1 MQKYDKS
8 LECSCTDCK
17 QNREDV
23 YRYSW
28 DGLPANR
35 PMTNDQYLLCP
46 PRVLGYSLKQKKW
59 MQLKVRALRMP
70 DAADRT
76 TFDRKLQLNQANK
89 DIIWKSVQSHRQ
101 ANIAD
106 YTPGKGKGLVI
117 LLWGELISVVK
128 DEPG

>member
-1 MQKYDKS
+1 MSKYDKN
-8 LECSCTDCK
+8 LECNCIDCK

-35 PMTNDQYLLCP
+35 PMTDEQYLLCP

-59 MQLKVRALRMP
+59 VQLRVTALRMP

-76 TFDRKLQLNQANK
+76 TFDRKLQLNQADK
-89 DIIWKSVQSHRQ
+89 DIIWKSVQSHRLP
-101 ANIAD
+101 NIAD

-117 LLWGELISVVK
+117 LLWGRQTT
-128 DEPG
+128 